1 MFDIGFSE
9 IVVIAVVALIVLGPE
24 RLPKA
29 ARTMGHL
36 FGRLQRY
43 VNDVK
48 ADINREMELE
58 ELKKL
63 QQEVKT
69 AAQDLQQTVW
79 CATSRRSSTRA
90 RTRRRP
96 RRRRRSPNRPRS
108 PRRARSPR
116 ASRRCRASTGSSM
129 ADEGAQETF
138 ISHLVELRD
147 RLLRAI
153 IAVVVVLLALFPF
166 AKDIYA

>member
-48 ADINREMELE
+48 SDINREMELE

-69 AAQDLQQTVW
+69 AAQDIQQSV
-79 CATSRRSSTRA
+79 SSAASSVESGVRDVEA
-90 RTRRRP
+90 QLNAGASEAP
-96 RRRRRSPNRPRS
+96 APPALPLAEPPAEPSPNTEP
-108 PRRARSPR
+108 ARQP
-116 ASRRCRASTGSSM
+116 TLPG
-129 ADEGAQETF
+129 F
-138 ISHLVELRD
+138 D
-147 RLLRAI
+147 RI
-153 IAVVVVLLALFPF
+153 
-166 AKDIYA
+166 

>member
-48 ADINREMELE
+48 SDINREMELE

-63 QQEVKT
+63 QQEVKS
-69 AAQDLQQTVW
+69 AAQELETSVSSVAHDVQSGVRDVESQLNAGAVDAPSTP
-79 CATSRRSSTRA
+79 ATPA
-90 RTRRRP
+90 P
-96 RRRRRSPNRPRS
+96 
-108 PRRARSPR
+108 
-116 ASRRCRASTGSSM
+116 
-129 ADEGAQETF
+129 
-138 ISHLVELRD
+138 LVEPAPEPASAEPARQPTLPGFD
-147 RLLRAI
+147 RI
-153 IAVVVVLLALFPF
+153 
-166 AKDIYA
+166 